1 MYITVNNIKNITKLW
16 IKKKILYPIKKKYV
30 KRIFD
35 GTKAYEYRKHLCKDD
50 IDTIVIYESSGRGKV
65 VGECQIVGRICC
77 EPQKLWDLT
86 REHAGI
92 EEKDFFEYFKDCE
105 KACAYVIGDVNV
117 FMTPKTLEDYGVNCI
132 PQNFIYL

>member
-1 MYITVNNIKNITKLW
+1 M
-16 IKKKILYPIKKKYV
+16 PDC
-30 KRIFD
+30 RS
-35 GTKAYEYRKHLCKDD
+35 HLLR
-50 IDTIVIYESSGRGKV
+50 T
-65 VGECQIVGRICC
+65 
-77 EPQKLWDLT
+77 PKLWDLT